1 MLNKYFKNIKHLKK
15 MLNTY
20 LKNVNEA
27 VGEMLTEYL
36 KNVDQAFKKC

>member
-15 MLNTY
+15 MLNAY

-27 VGEMLTEYL
+27 VGEMLKEYL